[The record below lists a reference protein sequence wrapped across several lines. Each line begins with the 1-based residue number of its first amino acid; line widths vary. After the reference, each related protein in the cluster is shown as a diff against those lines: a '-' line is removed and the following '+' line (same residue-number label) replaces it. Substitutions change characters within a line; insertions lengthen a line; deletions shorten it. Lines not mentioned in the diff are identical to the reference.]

1 MNRPGVPAPGFV
13 KRIGP
18 IVDAR
23 RETVFQELQS
33 VELVNRLKPGPDGS
47 GMPFGWTVNPFRG
60 CEIGCTYCYARP
72 THEYLGHADP
82 EEFESRVYVKRADP
96 GPAARRPFAARGPA
110 ARKSPSGPP
119 PIPISRPRDAFA

>member
-1 MNRPGVPAPGFV
+1 MNRAGVPAPGFI

-18 IVDAR
+18 IVDTR
-23 RETVFQELQS
+23 RETVFQELQT
-33 VELVNRLKPGPDGS
+33 VELVNRLKSGPDGT

-82 EEFESRVYVKRADP
+82 VEFESRVYVKRADP
-96 GPAARRPFAARGPA
+96 GRLLDALRRARASGQEVAIGTATDPYQPAEGRFR
-110 ARKSPSGPP
+110 
-119 PIPISRPRDAFA
+119 

>member
-72 THEYLGHADP
+72 THEYLC
-82 EEFESRVYVKRADP
+82 SS
-96 GPAARRPFAARGPA
+96 PFAAPGPA